1 MPGPPPPCSWYDV
14 IIVPPCIPC
23 LEINPAPPLRIESL
37 DTARTEW
44 FRVTDS
50 LNIGL
55 LVLGNDTA
63 GVRLEIVRASDG
75 LRRMIPLSPAP
86 DHAGLLLERSLAN
99 GGGDQYR
106 LELIVPDGALA
117 ETYYVGP
124 IQVVND
130 TAPDRRI
137 LERSSRSQQER
148 VVIDLGHGAKGK
160 TFDLDVYPVPAD
172 ERLIVRVLSS
182 ERRWF
187 RVRLYTVIGVMVA
200 EGSCHGG
207 QELTFSTL
215 NLPLGAYIVRADD
228 TSGNVVQRL
237 VVVQR

>member
-1 MPGPPPPCSWYDV
+1 
-14 IIVPPCIPC
+14 
-23 LEINPAPPLRIESL
+23 
-37 DTARTEW
+37 
-44 FRVTDS
+44 
-50 LNIGL
+50 
-55 LVLGNDTA
+55 
-63 GVRLEIVRASDG
+63 
-75 LRRMIPLSPAP
+75 
-86 DHAGLLLERSLAN
+86 
-99 GGGDQYR
+99 
-106 LELIVPDGALA
+106 
-117 ETYYVGP
+117 
-124 IQVVND
+124 VND